1 MTSLAS
7 LRSLRTVILAS
18 VIALLAAGC
27 GQGGGSSGGGHAH
40 TAPHG
45 GKLVEVGEHAYNL
58 EFVVDREVG
67 KLTAYV
73 LDGHAENFIRT
84 DLAGIALTVNGRP
97 LTLAPV
103 ANSATGET
111 VGSTAQFEAS
121 ADWLKAPGAQLTV
134 NIPALTLRGS
144 AFTAIEATLP

>member
-1 MTSLAS
+1 MISSTS
-7 LRSLRTVILAS
+7 LRSLRTVLVAS
-18 VIALLAAGC
+18 ALALLAAGC
-27 GQGGGSSGGGHAH
+27 GQGGSHSEGGHAH
-40 TAPHG
+40 SAPHG
-45 GKLVEVGEHAYNL
+45 GQLVEVGEHAYNL
-58 EFVVDREVG
+58 EFVVDREAG

-73 LDGHAENFIRT
+73 LDGHAENFIRV
-84 DLAGIALTVNGRP
+84 DLPGIALTVNGRP

-103 ANSATGET
+103 ANAATGET

>member
-1 MTSLAS
+1 MNLLPS
-7 LRSLRTVILAS
+7 LRLFRTFGVASILA
-18 VIALLAAGC
+18 LLTAGC

-40 TAPHG
+40 AAPHG
-45 GKLVEVGEHAYNL
+45 GQLVEVGDHAYNL
-58 EFVVDREVG
+58 EFVADREAG

-84 DLAGIALTVNGRP
+84 DLAGIAVTVNGRP

-103 ANSATGET
+103 ANAATGET
-111 VGSTAQFEAS
+111 VGNTAQFEAS
-121 ADWLKAPGAQLTV
+121 ADWLKAPGAQFQV
-134 NIPALTLRGS
+134 AIPALTIRGS

>member
-1 MTSLAS
+1 MNVSFS
-7 LRSLRTVILAS
+7 LRSFRQIVLAS

-45 GKLVEVGEHAYNL
+45 GQLVEVGDHAYNL
-58 EFVVDREVG
+58 EFVLDREAG

-84 DLAGIALTVNGRP
+84 DLAGIALTVNDRA

-103 ANSATGET
+103 ANAATGET
-111 VGSTAQFEAS
+111 VGSTAQFEAA
-121 ADWLKAPGAQLTV
+121 ADWLKAPGALVVKVPT
-134 NIPALTLRGS
+134 LTLRGS
-144 AFTAIEATLP
+144 AFSAIETKLP